1 MTPMTR
7 AALKAMSA
15 ELGLWETLK
24 VGVMITYR
32 EMLGHPFRALS
43 RAKDRRQRESRKQ
56 LGPAVLLYQHLSK
69 SRPQALALE
78 ITARVIEASGHA
90 FLSSVMGTLDPRA
103 LLEMEEGERSDYLR
117 PKLEKVPNAIFS
129 LSFTDEEVHFTV
141 TDCSFVSLC
150 HQLMVPELAPLFCA
164 VDDHFFGGV
173 VPGIKLS
180 RATTIASGGETCP
193 FVFTFEEDK
202 SDY

>member
-1 MTPMTR
+1 MSPMTR

-15 ELGLWETLK
+15 DFGLWETLK
-24 VGVMITYR
+24 VGVMIAYR
-32 EMLGHPFRALS
+32 ETLGHPFRTLS
-43 RAKDRRQRESRKQ
+43 PTKDRRQRESRKQ

-69 SRPQALALE
+69 SRSRPLALE

-103 LLEMEEGERSDYLR
+103 LLEMEEIERSDYLR
-117 PKLEKVPNAIFS
+117 PKLERIPNAIFS
-129 LSFTDEEVHFTV
+129 LSFTDKEVRFTV
-141 TDCSFVSLC
+141 TDCAFVSLC
-150 HQLMVPELAPLFCA
+150 HQLKVPELAPLFCA

-173 VPGIKLS
+173 VSDIKLS

-193 FVFTFEEDK
+193 FIFSFKQEEE
-202 SDY
+202 